1 MLVEADAAA
10 RSGDLK
16 KAADV
21 FGAIAADVNVPKE
34 YRDLALVRQTAI
46 QFDSLKPSEVIAR
59 LKPLA
64 IAGNPWFP
72 SASELTAIAYL
83 NDNQPDLAWTLFAA
97 IARDRESPPP
107 SRAPATQIPPA
118 LRTPNP
124 HAPQPD

>member
-72 SASELTAIAYL
+72 SAGEMTAIAYL
-83 NDNQPDLAWTLFAA
+83 NDNKPDRKSTRLN
-97 IARDRESPPP
+97 S
-107 SRAPATQIPPA
+107 S
-118 LRTPNP
+118 
-124 HAPQPD
+124 H